1 MHCNI
6 LVLFGSAHSQAMAC
20 SEAIA
25 IMTVPKGLST
35 CRTGTR
41 HICRILFGCKAK
53 KLQLMSGLGWRSGA
67 GSIVSHHADHSLECK
82 LVAI

>member
-1 MHCNI
+1 MNDSKQLESVKI
-6 LVLFGSAHSQAMAC
+6 LA
-20 SEAIA
+20 
-25 IMTVPKGLST
+25 
-35 CRTGTR
+35 
-41 HICRILFGCKAK
+41 KAK